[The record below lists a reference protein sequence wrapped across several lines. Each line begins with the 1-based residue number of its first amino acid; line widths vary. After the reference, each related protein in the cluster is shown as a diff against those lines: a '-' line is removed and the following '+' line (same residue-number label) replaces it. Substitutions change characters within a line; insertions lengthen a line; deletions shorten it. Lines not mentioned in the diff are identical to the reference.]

1 MNGVQTCALPICR
14 EWGDWAEDVGKICQ
28 LQIKHINDV
37 LKDPTKTKSRE
48 AFESFK
54 KELKATL
61 NDSLT
66 DDEIV
71 EMLGQHVV
79 TQPILDALFTIQ
91 TSEGTSYEFSKQNP
105 IAIAM
110 TSMMDSLDKESMR
123 LATKS
128 LEDFYRSVRN
138 RTRTIKTSA
147 DRQLLIKE
155 LFEKFFKAAF
165 PKQQE
170 KLGIVYTPIEIVD
183 FINQSVADLLKKEF
197 NCSIADDGIHILD
210 PFSGT
215 GTFIARL
222 MQSGLI
228 PTDRLPNKF
237 EHELHANEIVPLAY
251 YVASMNIEGVFHEL
265 CPNEVYPNER
275 HRSGCTRRLV

>member
-1 MNGVQTCALPICR
+1 MGRLGRRC
-14 EWGDWAEDVGKICQ
+14 WKICQ

-128 LEDFYRSVRN
+128 LEDFIDLSG
-138 RTRTIKTSA
+138 IAQGQLKL
-147 DRQLLIKE
+147 RQ
-155 LFEKFFKAAF
+155 
-165 PKQQE
+165 
-170 KLGIVYTPIEIVD
+170 IVSY
-183 FINQSVADLLKKEF
+183 
-197 NCSIADDGIHILD
+197 
-210 PFSGT
+210 
-215 GTFIARL
+215 
-222 MQSGLI
+222 
-228 PTDRLPNKF
+228 
-237 EHELHANEIVPLAY
+237 
-251 YVASMNIEGVFHEL
+251 
-265 CPNEVYPNER
+265 
-275 HRSGCTRRLV
+275 